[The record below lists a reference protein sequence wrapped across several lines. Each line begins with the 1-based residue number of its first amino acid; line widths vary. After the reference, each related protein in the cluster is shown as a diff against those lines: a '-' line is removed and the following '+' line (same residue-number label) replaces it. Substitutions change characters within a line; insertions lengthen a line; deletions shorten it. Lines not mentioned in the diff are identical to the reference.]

1 MRDRIINFVKKKIS
15 RPYFEIT
22 QRDNSLEFKIINK
35 LPLTKNLLIVKNRR
49 TGKRISLNFKKSKAT
64 LTMDQLINVDE
75 LGIYDFYLKISFL
88 NKTIFYRVNFNKQNL
103 SKHIFDKENRLYAVT
118 FPTLHSN
125 LSSLF
130 YDSTFYP
137 TIIYVDE
144 YDKGI
149 VINGL
154 FDIAD
159 YVEFDEVEIVAYSNK
174 GGRLTFPCEFNGNNS
189 RVYFKSNI
197 IVNFDK
203 SDLDTSWQFKI
214 RIKNRG
220 IILNQS
226 VLKAFE
232 LSNYEKHMDYLFCK
246 IDYPEIDEIKPCVF
260 YYSTIQ
266 YEFKFIITTQSKYE
280 SRVKSAKTK
289 DLYEKY
295 QKDPLENDLI
305 FFESFHGRYNNNP
318 KYIYEKMLEMGLDK
332 QYKIVWSYDGDEP
345 LPGNPITVTSDDE
358 DYYKYLAHA
367 KYKISN
373 ATFPII
379 DSRRGKVFLQTWHGT
394 PLKRL
399 GSDIDV
405 KNPGIGWGHFNI
417 EVPTWSYLV
426 SANEFS
432 TNTFRRAFS
441 YNREVLEC
449 GYPANDIFYTKTDD
463 QILKIKWDLGI
474 PANKKV
480 ILYAPTFRDDK
491 KDENGE
497 RYFELELD
505 LNYLHENLSDE
516 YVLIIKTHYVIS
528 NALNIGD
535 GLEDFV
541 FDCSDHDDV
550 HELFIISD
558 ILITD
563 YSSVFFDF
571 AHSKKPILFFTP
583 DMESY
588 IESRGVYH
596 EVLEEL
602 PGPQLISN
610 RGILNAIL
618 NIESISETYGERY
631 FNFYNKYCSIGHGN
645 AAEEIINKVFRGK

>member
-1 MRDRIINFVKKKIS
+1 MRDKIINFVKKKIP

-22 QRDNSLEFKIINK
+22 QKENSLVFKIINK
-35 LPLTKNLLIVKNRR
+35 IPLTNNLLIVKNRR
-49 TGKRISLNFKKSKAT
+49 TGKRISLNFKNSKAT
-64 LTMDQLINVDE
+64 LKMDDLINVDE
-75 LGIYDFYLKISFL
+75 LGIYDFYLKISLF

-103 SKHIFDKENRLYAVT
+103 SKHIFDKRNRLYAVT

-137 TIIYVDE
+137 TIRLVE
-144 YDKGI
+144 KYDNGI
-149 VINGL
+149 TINGVI
-154 FDIAD
+154 DIAD

-174 GGRLTFPCEFNGNNS
+174 GGRLAFPCEFEGNNS

-197 IVNFDK
+197 SVQFDK
-203 SDLDTSWQFKI
+203 SDLDTSWKLKI

-232 LSNYEKHMDYLFCK
+232 LSNYKKHMDYLFFK
-246 IDYPEIDEIKPCVF
+246 FDYPEIDEIKPCLF

-332 QYKIVWSYDGDEP
+332 EYKIVWSYDGDEP

-426 SANEFS
+426 SANDFS

-441 YNREVLEC
+441 FNQEILQC
-449 GYPANDIFYTKTDD
+449 GYPANDIFYTKTDE
-463 QILKIKWDLGI
+463 QILKIKRYLGI
-474 PANKKV
+474 PADKKV

-505 LNYLHENLSDE
+505 LNYLCENIGED

-528 NALNIGD
+528 NALNISD
-535 GLEDFV
+535 ELSDFV
-541 FDCSDHDDV
+541 YDCSGYDDV

-596 EVLEEL
+596 EVLQEL

-610 RGILNAIL
+610 KGIVNAIL
-618 NIESISETYGERY
+618 NIESVSENYGERY
-631 FNFYNKYCSIGHGN
+631 FKFYNKYCSIGHGN
-645 AAEEIINKVFRGK
+645 AAEEIINKVFRG